1 MTCSEVWALHKW
13 HATNS
18 SCFKMP
24 LFSSHIVPQGA
35 IKSSLKIFKNH
46 NETNFT
52 NNFFIF
58 LFYFNLSDSLNFWQ
72 HREIDGITTSTRRHS
87 ASGKSQSE
95 KNKFKNIKILI
106 LKSYISAPNC
116 RSGRVDPHFP
126 TSTVPEIALEPLDS
140 DPHLGGFLRMWRM
153 NRG

>member
-35 IKSSLKIFKNH
+35 IKSSLKIKKIIMKWILQIISL
-46 NETNFT
+46 
-52 NNFFIF
+52 FFYSI
-58 LFYFNLSDSLNFWQ
+58 
-72 HREIDGITTSTRRHS
+72 STFPIPWIS
-87 ASGKSQSE
+87 GSIGKSMESPHQPE
-95 KNKFKNIKILI
+95 DILHRVNRNLKKTNLKHIKILI